1 MHGFYRGRK
10 ILVTGG
16 AGFIGSHVVEKLVTL
31 DARVTVLDNLST
43 GLWENIQ
50 GVQHQITFIH
60 GDITDYHTVQSVIAD
75 VEIVFHLAAATSVP
89 ESLENPAKYHA
100 INVTGTFNVMHACAQ
115 QKIKTLLFAS
125 SAAVYGPRTTTCTE
139 SMPCNP
145 QSPYGLS
152 KWMGELYCHHFAN
165 VFGLTTLI
173 VRYFNVWGPRQNP
186 HSPYAGAA
194 ALFTEALAHN
204 KPITIYGDGTQTRD
218 FIEVSD
224 VVRANL
230 VLAYAGT
237 TKQISFKDTP
247 DSRIFN
253 IASGKS
259 ITINSLL
266 EQCKKAYPHYQ
277 GAIIHAP
284 ARLGDIPHSR
294 ASCSKYRPILRKIEK
309 NLPA

>member
-1 MHGFYRGRK
+1 MHAFYRGRR

-16 AGFIGSHVVEKLVTL
+16 AGFIGSHLVEKLVTL
-31 DARVTVLDNLST
+31 DAQVTVLDNLST

-50 GVQHQITFIH
+50 PIQHQINFIH
-60 GDITDYHTVQSVIAD
+60 GDITDYNSIKSAIVD
-75 VEIVFHLAAATSVP
+75 VDIVFHLAACTSVA
-89 ESLENPAKYHA
+89 ESLEDPEKYHTT
-100 INVTGTFNVMHACAQ
+100 NVTGTFNVARACAH
-115 QKIKTLLFAS
+115 KKVKTLLFAS

-152 KWMGELYCHHFAN
+152 KWIGELYCHHFAN
-165 VFGLTTLI
+165 IAGLNTLI

-186 HSPYAGAA
+186 NSPYAGAA
-194 ALFTEALAHN
+194 ALFTDALAHN
-204 KPITIYGDGTQTRD
+204 RPITIYGDGNQTRD
-218 FIEVSD
+218 FIHVSD

-230 VLAYAGT
+230 VLAYASATG
-237 TKQISFKDTP
+237 QIAFDETHT
-247 DSRIFN
+247 SRIFN

-277 GAIIHAP
+277 GAITYAP
-284 ARLGDIPHSR
+284 TRLGDIPHSR

-309 NLPA
+309 NLPV

>member
-1 MHGFYRGRK
+1 MQAFYRNRN

-16 AGFIGSHVVEKLVTL
+16 AGFIGSHLVEALVAR

-43 GLWENIQ
+43 GSYENLRS
-50 GVQHQITFIH
+50 VQHQISFVH
-60 GDITDYHTVQSVIAD
+60 GDITNYTLIEQTMRNQHV
-75 VEIVFHLAAATSVP
+75 VFHLAACTSVP
-89 ESLENPAKYHA
+89 ESLENPNKYHES
-100 INVTGTFNVMHACAQ
+100 NVTGTFNVLQACAAHN
-115 QKIKTLLFAS
+115 ISTVLFAS
-125 SAAVYGPRTTTCTE
+125 SAAVYGPRTTACIE

-152 KWMGELYCHHFAN
+152 KWLGELYCHHFAT
-165 VFGLTTLI
+165 VFGLTTM
-173 VRYFNVWGPRQNP
+173 VARYFNVWGARQNP

-194 ALFTEALAHN
+194 ALFTDALAHN
-204 KPITIYGDGTQTRD
+204 KSITIYGDGTQTRD
-218 FIEVSD
+218 FIKVSD

-230 VLAYAGT
+230 VLAYAGAT
-237 TKQISFKDTP
+237 GQISFKERP
-247 DSRIFN
+247 DSRVFN

-284 ARLGDIPHSR
+284 ARLGDVLHSR
-294 ASCSKYRPILRKIEK
+294 ASCSKYRPLLRKVEK
-309 NLPA
+309 QSTL